1 VIRALAVRGS
11 SGDRGSV
18 VAEFAVALP
27 AVALVLL
34 FAGGALAAGAR
45 HVRLQ
50 DAAADAARLVA
61 RGEPVAS
68 AEAAVSRAVAGGEAS
83 VEHRDDLVCVVASAP
98 AGLPALPRLSAAS
111 CALAGGR

>member
-1 VIRALAVRGS
+1 MIRAFVARGS
-11 SGDRGSV
+11 SDDRGSV

-34 FAGGALAAGAR
+34 IAGGALAAGSR

-50 DAAADAARLVA
+50 DAAADAARVVA
-61 RGEPVAS
+61 RGEPVA
-68 AEAAVSRAVAGGEAS
+68 AAQAVVARAVAGGEAS
-83 VEHRDDLVCVVASAP
+83 VAHRDDLVCVVATAP
-98 AGLPALPRLSAAS
+98 AGFPALPQLSAAS